1 MRRVP
6 AVRPGALK
14 PADGPG
20 AAGHAGSVG
29 AGAGARAGAAGR
41 TRRVVLISGAPGAGK
56 STLAG
61 PLAAELGFA
70 LLTKDQIKETLHDA
84 LAPGAQWPGA
94 PGGPGSPDRPGFPDG
109 PGSASPAAPDR
120 AALAAG
126 EVSLAW
132 SRWLGGASME
142 LLWMLAGQVPDAVLE
157 ANFRPHL
164 ACERGRILALGA
176 SVVEVNCA
184 CPPALAAQRYTARA
198 ARGATRHPVHVVTRL
213 TPDLL
218 AEYDQ
223 PVGIGQLISV
233 DTTAPVDVAGLA
245 RAIRVLLPAAL
256 P

>member
-1 MRRVP
+1 M
-6 AVRPGALK
+6 
-14 PADGPG
+14 
-20 AAGHAGSVG
+20 
-29 AGAGARAGAAGR
+29 
-41 TRRVVLISGAPGAGK
+41 RRVVLVSGAPGAGK

-84 LAPGAQWPGA
+84 LAPGAPGPGA
-94 PGGPGSPDRPGFPDG
+94 PGVPGAPGSPDG
-109 PGSASPAAPDR
+109 PGSASLAVPDG
-120 AALAAG
+120 AVLAAG

-142 LLWMLAGQVPDAVLE
+142 LLWMLAGQVPDAVME

-164 ACERGRILALGA
+164 AYERGRFLALGA

-184 CPPALAAQRYTARA
+184 CPPALAAQRYSARA

-213 TPDLL
+213 TPELL

>member
-1 MRRVP
+1 M
-6 AVRPGALK
+6 
-14 PADGPG
+14 
-20 AAGHAGSVG
+20 
-29 AGAGARAGAAGR
+29 
-41 TRRVVLISGAPGAGK
+41 RRVVLVSGAPGAGK
-56 STLAG
+56 STLAR
-61 PLAAELGFA
+61 PLAAELGYA

-84 LAPGAQWPGA
+84 LAPGAPGV
-94 PGGPGSPDRPGFPDG
+94 PGG
-109 PGSASPAAPDR
+109 PGSASPAVRDR

-157 ANFRPHL
+157 A
-164 ACERGRILALGA
+164 
-176 SVVEVNCA
+176 
-184 CPPALAAQRYTARA
+184 QRYAARA

-245 RAIRVLLPAAL
+245 VAIRELLPAAL